1 MDYFTDRMKEKAS
14 HGGLGYLLCERIM
27 KRNKKNKRIKRSNP
41 FAKAVRTPL
50 FKSRVE
56 KDRKKEAKKT
66 GKYLDEE

>member
-1 MDYFTDRMKEKAS
+1 
-14 HGGLGYLLCERIM
+14 M
-27 KRNKKNKRIKRSNP
+27 KRNRNTKNKKIKRSNP

-66 GKYLDEE
+66 GKYLDEEE

>member
-1 MDYFTDRMKEKAS
+1 
-14 HGGLGYLLCERIM
+14 M
-27 KRNKKNKRIKRSNP
+27 KRKRKTRNKRSNP

-66 GKYLDEE
+66 GKLHKNYADV

>member
-1 MDYFTDRMKEKAS
+1 
-14 HGGLGYLLCERIM
+14 M
-27 KRNKKNKRIKRSNP
+27 KRNKRKLKIKNKIKRSNP

-66 GKYLDEE
+66 GKYLEEE

>member
-1 MDYFTDRMKEKAS
+1 
-14 HGGLGYLLCERIM
+14 M
-27 KRNKKNKRIKRSNP
+27 KRSRKTKNKRLKRSNP

-66 GKYLDEE
+66 GKYLDTDQEE

>member
-1 MDYFTDRMKEKAS
+1 MCYNIVYWR
-14 HGGLGYLLCERIM
+14 YLLCERIM
-27 KRNKKNKRIKRSNP
+27 KRSRKTKNKKLKRGNP

-66 GKYLDEE
+66 GKYLDDEE

>member
-1 MDYFTDRMKEKAS
+1 
-14 HGGLGYLLCERIM
+14 M
-27 KRNKKNKRIKRSNP
+27 KRSRKTKNKKLKRSNP

-66 GKYLDEE
+66 GKYLEED

>member
-1 MDYFTDRMKEKAS
+1 
-14 HGGLGYLLCERIM
+14 M
-27 KRNKKNKRIKRSNP
+27 KRSRKTKNKKLKRSNP

-66 GKYLDEE
+66 GKYLDDEE

>member
-1 MDYFTDRMKEKAS
+1 LAS
-14 HGGLGYLLCERIM
+14 FVKERIM
-27 KRNKKNKRIKRSNP
+27 KRSRKTKNKRIKRSNP

-66 GKYLDEE
+66 GKFWDDDE

>member
-1 MDYFTDRMKEKAS
+1 
-14 HGGLGYLLCERIM
+14 M
-27 KRNKKNKRIKRSNP
+27 KRSRKTKNKKLKRGNP

-66 GKYLDEE
+66 GKYLDADQEQEE

>member
-1 MDYFTDRMKEKAS
+1 
-14 HGGLGYLLCERIM
+14 M
-27 KRNKKNKRIKRSNP
+27 KRSRKTKNKRFKRSNP

-66 GKYLDEE
+66 GKHLEED

>member
-1 MDYFTDRMKEKAS
+1 MAS
-14 HGGLGYLLCERIM
+14 FVKERIM
-27 KRNKKNKRIKRSNP
+27 KRSRKTKNKRIKRSNP

-66 GKYLDEE
+66 GKFWDDDE

>member
-1 MDYFTDRMKEKAS
+1 
-14 HGGLGYLLCERIM
+14 M
-27 KRNKKNKRIKRSNP
+27 KRNRKTKNKKIKRSNP

-66 GKYLDEE
+66 GKYFDDDE

>member
-1 MDYFTDRMKEKAS
+1 LAPFVK
-14 HGGLGYLLCERIM
+14 ERIM
-27 KRNKKNKRIKRSNP
+27 KRSRKTKNKRIKRSNP

-66 GKYLDEE
+66 GKYLDTDQEE